1 MRNKYVLLL
10 SDACKNL
17 GILLIAL
24 QVLSAN
30 ADLLKIIGNDI
41 VFLVTML
48 LFSVTCIFAFAS
60 FIVGMFDNGEQKSNY
75 L

>member
-30 ADLLKIIGNDI
+30 EGLLIIIGKDI
-41 VFLVTML
+41 VFSITIL
-48 LFSVTCIFAFAS
+48 LFSVTCIFAIMS
-60 FIVGMFDNGEQKSNY
+60 LIIGIFDNGEQNN
-75 L
+75 